1 MGAGR
6 RTPWPRR
13 LGNEPMVIGERLVYL
28 WVQVPGWKDVVTEEV
43 RSSAETEVR
52 GGAAAGLRR
61 GKRMKQPR
69 QGVGE

>member
-1 MGAGR
+1 
-6 RTPWPRR
+6 
-13 LGNEPMVIGERLVYL
+13 MVIGERLVYL